1 MNAVET
7 VGLTKRYGDV
17 AAVDGLDLA
26 IGRGELFSLLGVNG
40 AGKTTAVKM
49 LCGILRPTCG
59 DAFLLGDSI
68 RTRPQAVR
76 AKINISPQE
85 TAVAR
90 NLTARENLEMVAGI
104 YGATREQARRK
115 AGELLTQFGLTEAE
129 NRRAKTLSGGMQRR
143 LSIAMALITSPQIL
157 FLDEPTLGVDV
168 LARRELW
175 SAIRRLKGS
184 VTILLTTH
192 YMEEAAALS
201 DRVGI
206 MAAGRLRA
214 VGPPAELMERTG
226 TATLEDAVVDLA
238 GKGEGRL

>member
-1 MNAVET
+1 
-7 VGLTKRYGDV
+7 
-17 AAVDGLDLA
+17 
-26 IGRGELFSLLGVNG
+26 
-40 AGKTTAVKM
+40 M

-104 YGATREQARRK
+104 YGATREQARGK

-206 MAAGRLRA
+206 GGR
-214 VGPPAELMERTG
+214 PPALSAR
-226 TATLEDAVVDLA
+226 
-238 GKGEGRL
+238 RRS

>member
-184 VTILLTTH
+184 VTILLTTIIWRRPPRFPTGSGLWRP
-192 YMEEAAALS
+192 AACALS
-201 DRVGI
+201 AR
-206 MAAGRLRA
+206 RRS
-214 VGPPAELMERTG
+214 
-226 TATLEDAVVDLA
+226 
-238 GKGEGRL
+238 